1 MISRRR
7 GAALVTTILAVAVSA
22 ALPAGAQAGSLL
34 SGYGG
39 PGQGSQAVLG
49 STLINGPG
57 GGSGGGAGS
66 GSASGAVS
74 QSSSSES
81 SNSEAQVVPPF
92 SSGKGPSSGSG
103 SPSSH
108 RPARGVRAGAA
119 PVVAHHGAP
128 SAVVRS
134 SGLPSGA
141 YTAAERTASPGQPA
155 LGFSAD
161 DLLVAILVL
170 LALGAMGV
178 LTSRLT
184 RGSGPPKGGHR
195 RHAGLSG

>member
-103 SPSSH
+103 SPSSIARRGGSARARRPSWRTTARQAPWCGHPDCPLARIPPQRGQRH
-108 RPARGVRAGAA
+108 RVSRRWA
-119 PVVAHHGAP
+119 
-128 SAVVRS
+128 SRS
-134 SGLPSGA
+134 
-141 YTAAERTASPGQPA
+141 
-155 LGFSAD
+155 
-161 DLLVAILVL
+161 DLSVAILVL